1 MILSLAGLPSL
12 VVALMSM
19 QEVNTMNDDLFSEQD
34 ANDDYLYGKDFQ
46 DTYCD
51 PDILDWTCKGW

>member
-1 MILSLAGLPSL
+1 
-12 VVALMSM
+12 
-19 QEVNTMNDDLFSEQD
+19 MNDDLFSEQD